1 MIYFILNN
9 LEYSLFITAIFK
21 VMTITETVTLRKKQ
35 FVDNNNLQTL
45 GENTKQR
52 LSIAKKGLKEK

>member
-1 MIYFILNN
+1 MF
-9 LEYSLFITAIFK
+9 TA
-21 VMTITETVTLRKKQ
+21 MTVTELQHYGKEQ

-52 LSIAKKGLKEK
+52 LGIAKKGLKKK

>member
-1 MIYFILNN
+1 
-9 LEYSLFITAIFK
+9 
-21 VMTITETVTLRKKQ
+21 MTVTETVTLRKKQ

-52 LSIAKKGLKEK
+52 LSIAEKGLKEK

>member
-1 MIYFILNN
+1 MF
-9 LEYSLFITAIFK
+9 T
-21 VMTITETVTLRKKQ
+21 VMTVTELQHYGKEQ

-45 GENTKQR
+45 GENIKQR